1 LAGYWS
7 FDGRPVQDFC
17 SRILDGQSRYGS
29 RRSFSADGPIAL
41 GRNLFP
47 LLPEDSY
54 DETPLSRGPY
64 QFVADVRLDNR
75 SDIISQ
81 LGLAQSEA
89 ERMADSTLLFES
101 LLKWGPAATD
111 RFVGE
116 FAFALWDGSKHELL
130 LGRDILGLRPLHFH
144 RGEDFFAFASMPS
157 GLHAVEHIPYDVDLE
172 FLAEEVA
179 LIPRSGRGT
188 HFKGIERVEPGHL
201 ATISRGKF
209 ASDTYWHPK
218 GGGYSR
224 LSDAEYEEG
233 LRAVLDQAV
242 SAQLRGAAGVVA
254 SQLSGGLD
262 SSIVTASVARQ
273 FPGKVMA
280 YTAAPR
286 AGFDRPGP
294 AGSLADESQLAATT
308 ASLYPNVEHVIL
320 RNSGESPTEWFDRSF
335 VYAQKPMPTPANAVW
350 GQAILRAARDAGCNL
365 IFKGGYGNLTLSY
378 SGIEWLPYLLSKGRI
393 LSVTKHAIQLVK
405 NGSAVIPLAA
415 HIIGP
420 FTPPPVWRAIR
431 KLVRRN
437 AGMEGLS
444 ASSRQ
449 HAGRLRRLSVE
460 RKWDWA
466 LRPQR
471 DPMELRINEYR
482 TTDGGNAYKGVLA
495 EWGLS
500 IRDPMTDRRLIEF
513 SLSVPYDQFL
523 RGGVS
528 RSLARRAFRDRIPPE
543 VANSS
548 QRGYQSA
555 DWYEAL
561 DRARPQI
568 EGEMAAIMRCEEASE
583 ALDFEWLQECVD
595 NWPSEGWERDDIRR
609 KYRLGLLRGMSAGH
623 FIRKVKGTN

>member
-1 LAGYWS
+1 
-7 FDGRPVQDFC
+7 
-17 SRILDGQSRYGS
+17 
-29 RRSFSADGPIAL
+29 
-41 GRNLFP
+41 
-47 LLPEDSY
+47 
-54 DETPLSRGPY
+54 
-64 QFVADVRLDNR
+64 
-75 SDIISQ
+75 
-81 LGLAQSEA
+81 
-89 ERMADSTLLFES
+89 
-101 LLKWGPAATD
+101 
-111 RFVGE
+111 
-116 FAFALWDGSKHELL
+116 
-130 LGRDILGLRPLHFH
+130 
-144 RGEDFFAFASMPS
+144 
-157 GLHAVEHIPYDVDLE
+157 
-172 FLAEEVA
+172 
-179 LIPRSGRGT
+179 
-188 HFKGIERVEPGHL
+188 
-201 ATISRGKF
+201 
-209 ASDTYWHPK
+209 
-218 GGGYSR
+218 
-224 LSDAEYEEG
+224 
-233 LRAVLDQAV
+233 
-242 SAQLRGAAGVVA
+242 
-254 SQLSGGLD
+254 
-262 SSIVTASVARQ
+262 
-273 FPGKVMA
+273 
-280 YTAAPR
+280 
-286 AGFDRPGP
+286 
-294 AGSLADESQLAATT
+294 
-308 ASLYPNVEHVIL
+308 
-320 RNSGESPTEWFDRSF
+320 
-335 VYAQKPMPTPANAVW
+335 
-350 GQAILRAARDAGCNL
+350 
-365 IFKGGYGNLTLSY
+365 
-378 SGIEWLPYLLSKGRI
+378 
-393 LSVTKHAIQLVK
+393 
-405 NGSAVIPLAA
+405 
-415 HIIGP
+415 
-420 FTPPPVWRAIR
+420 
-431 KLVRRN
+431 
-437 AGMEGLS
+437 MEGLS